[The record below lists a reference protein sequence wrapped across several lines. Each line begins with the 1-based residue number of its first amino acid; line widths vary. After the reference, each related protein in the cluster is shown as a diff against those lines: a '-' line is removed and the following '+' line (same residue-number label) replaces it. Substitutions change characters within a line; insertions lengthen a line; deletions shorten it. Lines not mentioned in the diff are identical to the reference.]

1 MPQQAYDGKSASVS
15 IIELNQKMASEI
27 EQIRDMLSMLTEP
40 ALQETRDFIQYLL
53 EKQKK
58 RKAFVDRV
66 LKAEKETPVRYKSVD
81 DAVKAVFDEVGD

>member
-1 MPQQAYDGKSASVS
+1 MDTAIK
-15 IIELNQKMASEI
+15 EI
-27 EQIRDMLSMLTEP
+27 EDIKAMLTLLSEP

-66 LKAEKETPVRYKSVD
+66 LKAEKETPIRYKSVD
-81 DAVKAVFDEVGD
+81 DAVKAVFDEADD

>member
-1 MPQQAYDGKSASVS
+1 MDTAIK
-15 IIELNQKMASEI
+15 EI
-27 EQIRDMLSMLTEP
+27 EDIKAMLTLLSEP

-66 LKAEKETPVRYKSVD
+66 LKAEKETPIRYKSVD
-81 DAVKAVFDEVGD
+81 DAVKAVFDEAAD